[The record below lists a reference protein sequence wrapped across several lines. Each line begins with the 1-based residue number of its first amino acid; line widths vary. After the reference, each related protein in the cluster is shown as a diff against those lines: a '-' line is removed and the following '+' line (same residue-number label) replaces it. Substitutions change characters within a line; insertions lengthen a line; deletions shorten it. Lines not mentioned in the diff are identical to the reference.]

1 MWVELLRRMSDHYSY
16 RVQKGVFIR
25 PALYIFTSV
34 PPVFAT
40 DIRNGLGIHETK
52 CLYDWVHTS
61 YNNKI
66 TQASYRWNSL
76 IMPGENMEFKNR
88 KGILFVLFV
97 LFRIYNLSKFI
108 RPGNLQC
115 FWLGSGYKH
124 WLASHCRR
132 TTTWLGPKCR
142 TPTPYSSTFSPYSH
156 EWDISQ
162 PNRLIKSVSSRTNK
176 STRSSTKTLLSKCIE
191 AEDEN

>member
-1 MWVELLRRMSDHYSY
+1 MNVGWIIEADVWSLFVSSPKRSIYTAS
-16 RVQKGVFIR
+16 
-25 PALYIFTSV
+25 SV
-34 PPVFAT
+34 HFHPPPPFCHWNPKRT
-40 DIRNGLGIHETK
+40 WHSKTK

-66 TQASYRWNSL
+66 TRASYRWKSL

-88 KGILFVLFV
+88 KGILFVLFG
-97 LFRIYNLSKFI
+97 IYNLSKFI

-115 FWLGSGYKH
+115 FWLDSGYKH

-162 PNRLIKSVSSRTNK
+162 ANRLIKSVGSRTNK
-176 STRSSTKTLLSKCIE
+176 STRSSTKTLLSKWIE